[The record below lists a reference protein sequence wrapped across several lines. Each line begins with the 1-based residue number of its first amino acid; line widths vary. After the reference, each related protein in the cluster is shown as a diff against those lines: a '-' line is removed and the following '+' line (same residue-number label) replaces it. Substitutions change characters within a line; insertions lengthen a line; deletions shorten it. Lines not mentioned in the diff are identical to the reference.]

1 MTGRLTLLLLALA
14 ASAPILHGQNQQ
26 PAPPSQPTFRVR
38 VDAVEIDASVTDA
51 RGNPVTTLTADDFEI
66 LEDKKPQTITSFTLV
81 NVPLQ
86 RIERPL
92 FGGQPIEPDV
102 VTNQDGEGR
111 LYVFV
116 LDEVA
121 PEQALR
127 TRRFLRRFIEQYFGA
142 NDVAAVSFLGRAK
155 AANAQGL
162 TSNARML
169 LESIDSFTGGF
180 PGDAPRLPDDP
191 ASGLSTGQLSK
202 PLDEAALRTRD
213 TMASLRAIAEVVAAI
228 KGRRKM
234 LLLVS
239 DNLPVNMQR
248 VIDYRGG
255 TLSLAE
261 DDAHR
266 AITAATR
273 SNVTIYS
280 IDPRGLTAD
289 GGLGESESAPVA
301 NGADIDHRMNM
312 AALAR
317 VTGGFALTNTNSFD
331 QAFTRIVR
339 ENSSYY
345 VLGYSSTND
354 RRDGRYR
361 RLEVRVKRPGLQVR
375 ARGGYLGPMGRERVP
390 VEPPQRTPLNPSVTN
405 AVRSPVAT
413 SGIPLRVFAAPYKS
427 VQGEASIALAVELDG
442 RALTLVERNGLMV
455 GGVELSYLAIDG
467 QNKIRPGEFHIGE
480 LALKPDA
487 YDRVR
492 QSGVRLLSEMHL
504 PRGRFQIRVA
514 VGDRSGKSGSVVYDL
529 DVPDFARAPLSMSGV
544 SLTSKALSD
553 VTTMRP
559 KEPLRGLLPG
569 PITASREFPRG
580 DVLTIFAEV
589 YESASK
595 AAHTIDML
603 AELRTENG
611 RTFGRVNEQRRSTEL
626 QGKSGG
632 YGLTAAL
639 PLNVDP
645 GRYVIH
651 VEGRSSAGDRP
662 TVSREILIR
671 VR

>member
-1 MTGRLTLLLLALA
+1 MTRRVTSALIATVAA
-14 ASAPILHGQNQQ
+14 ASLVHGQNQ
-26 PAPPSQPTFRVR
+26 PQPTFRVR

-51 RGNPVTTLTADDFEI
+51 SGNPVTNLTADDFEV
-66 LEDKKPQTITSFTLV
+66 LEDRKPQVITSFTLV
-81 NVPLQ
+81 NIPVE

-102 VTNQDGEGR
+102 ISNRNGEGR
-111 LYVFV
+111 VYVFV

-142 NDVAAVSFLGRAK
+142 NDVAAVSFLGRAR
-155 AANAQGL
+155 AADAQGL
-162 TSNARML
+162 TSNARLL
-169 LESIDSFTGGF
+169 LESIDKFTGGF
-180 PGDAPRLPDDP
+180 PQEP
-191 ASGLSTGQLSK
+191 ASIDPGGVTGQNQLAA
-202 PLDEAALRTRD
+202 PVTEAMLLERNS
-213 TMASLRAIAEVVAAI
+213 MASLRSIAEAVAEI

-234 LLLVS
+234 LLLFS
-239 DNLPVNMQR
+239 HNLSVNMQR
-248 VIDYRGG
+248 VIDYSGG
-255 TLSLAE
+255 TLSLPE
-261 DDAHR
+261 EDAHK

-280 IDPRGLTAD
+280 IDPRGLSAD
-289 GGLGESESAPVA
+289 GGLGESETAPTIA
-301 NGADIDHRMNM
+301 TDMDHRMNM
-312 AALAR
+312 DALAR

-331 QAFTRIVR
+331 QAFARIVR

-375 ARGGYLGPMGRERVP
+375 TRGGYLGPMGRDRPP
-390 VEPPQRTPLNPSVTN
+390 VDPPQKTPLTASVTN

-413 SGIPLRVFAAPYKS
+413 AGIPLRVFAAPYKS
-427 VQGEASIALAVELDG
+427 AQGEASIALAFEMDG
-442 RALTLVERNGLMV
+442 NAFTLAERNGLMM
-455 GGVELSYLAIDG
+455 GGVEVSYLAVDAH
-467 QNKIRPGEFHIGE
+467 NKIRPGEYHIGD
-480 LALKPDA
+480 LSLKPDT
-487 YDRVR
+487 YDRLR
-492 QSGVRLLSEMHL
+492 QKGLRVLSEMHL

-529 DVPDFARAPLSMSGV
+529 DVPDFARAPLTMSGV

-559 KEPLRGLLPG
+559 KEPLKGVLPG
-569 PITASREFPRG
+569 PITAAREFPRG
-580 DVLTIFAEV
+580 DVITLFAEI
-589 YESASK
+589 YENAAK
-595 AAHTIDML
+595 ATHTIEL
-603 AELRTENG
+603 TAELRSEGG
-611 RTFGRVNEQRRSTEL
+611 RAVGRVNEQRSSTEL

-632 YGLTAAL
+632 YGFTAAL
-639 PLNVDP
+639 PLDVDP

-662 TVSREILIR
+662 SVIRDILIR

>member
-1 MTGRLTLLLLALA
+1 MCRVTLALMASVAA
-14 ASAPILHGQNQQ
+14 ASVLHGQNPQ
-26 PAPPSQPTFRVR
+26 QPTFRVR

-51 RGNPVTTLTADDFEI
+51 MGSPMTTLTADDFEI
-66 LEDKKPQTITSFTLV
+66 LEDRKPQVITSFTLV
-81 NVPLQ
+81 NIPV
-86 RIERPL
+86 ERVEQPL

-102 VTNQDGEGR
+102 ISNQNGEGR

-116 LDEVA
+116 LDEVS

-142 NDVAAVSFLGRAK
+142 NDIAAVSFLGRAN
-155 AANAQGL
+155 AMNAQGL
-162 TSNARML
+162 TSNARLL
-169 LESIDSFTGGF
+169 LESVDKFTGGF
-180 PGDAPRLPDDP
+180 PRESTSIDP
-191 ASGLSTGQLSK
+191 ATGGVTGRNQLAE
-202 PLDEAALRTRD
+202 PVNEAMLLQRNA
-213 TMASLRAIAEVVAAI
+213 MSSLRSIAEAVAAI

-248 VIDYRGG
+248 VIDYSGG
-255 TLSLAE
+255 TLSLPE
-261 DDAHR
+261 EDAHK

-273 SNVTIYS
+273 SNVTIYTV
-280 IDPRGLTAD
+280 DPRGLTVD
-289 GGLGESESAPVA
+289 GGSGETDTAPETVV
-301 NGADIDHRMNM
+301 GAGIDHRMNM

-331 QAFTRIVR
+331 QAFSRIVR

-375 ARGGYLGPMGRERVP
+375 ARGGYLGPMGRERMP
-390 VEPPQRTPLNPSVTN
+390 AEPPRRTPLSPSVAT
-405 AVRSPVAT
+405 AVGSPVAT
-413 SGIPLRVFAAPYKS
+413 TGFPLRVFAAPYKS
-427 VQGEASIALAVELDG
+427 AQGEASLALAFEMDG
-442 RALTLVERNGLMV
+442 TAFNLAERNGLMV
-455 GGVELSYLAIDG
+455 GGIEVSYLATDG
-467 QNKIRPGEFHIGE
+467 HNKIHPGEFHIAD
-480 LALKPDA
+480 LSLKPDA
-487 YDRVR
+487 YDRLR
-492 QSGVRLLSEMHL
+492 QKGLRVLSEMRL

-514 VGDRSGKSGSVVYDL
+514 VGDRAGKSGSVVYDVE
-529 DVPDFARAPLSMSGV
+529 VPDFGRAPFTMSGV

-559 KEPLRGLLPG
+559 KEPLKGMLPG
-569 PITASREFPRG
+569 PITAAREFPRG
-580 DVLTIFAEV
+580 DVLTLFAEV
-589 YESASK
+589 YENATK
-595 AAHTIDML
+595 ATHTIEL
-603 AELRTENG
+603 TAELRAEGG
-611 RTFGRVNEQRRSTEL
+611 RASGRVSEQRSSTEL

-632 YGLTAAL
+632 YGFTPSLSLDVA
-639 PLNVDP
+639 P

-651 VEGRSSAGDRP
+651 VEGRSSVGDRP
-662 TVSREILIR
+662 SVSRDILIR

>member
-1 MTGRLTLLLLALA
+1 MTGRLTLVLLALA
-14 ASAPILHGQNQQ
+14 ASAQILHGQNQ
-26 PAPPSQPTFRVR
+26 PTPPSQPTFRVR

-51 RGNPVTTLTADDFEI
+51 RGNPVTTLTADDFTI
-66 LEDKKPQTITSFTLV
+66 LEDKKPQAITSFTLV
-81 NVPLQ
+81 NVPVA

-102 VTNQDGEGR
+102 LSNQNGDGR

-121 PEQALR
+121 PDQALR

-142 NDVAAVSFLGRAK
+142 NDVAAVSFLGRAR
-155 AANAQGL
+155 AASAQGL
-162 TSNARML
+162 TSNARLL

-180 PGDAPRLPDDP
+180 PRDTTSIDP
-191 ASGLSTGQLSK
+191 AAGVTGQNQLSP
-202 PLDEAALRTRD
+202 PLSEAMLLQRNTMAALR
-213 TMASLRAIAEVVAAI
+213 SIAEAVSAI

-261 DDAHR
+261 EDAHK

-289 GGLGESESAPVA
+289 GGLGESESAPTTS
-301 NGADIDHRMNM
+301 GADIDHRMNM
-312 AALAR
+312 AALAG

-345 VLGYSSTND
+345 VLGYTSTND

-361 RLEVRVKRPGLQVR
+361 RLDVRVKRPGLQVR
-375 ARGGYLGPMGRERVP
+375 SRGGYLAPMGRERVP
-390 VEPPQRTPLNPSVTN
+390 VEPPQRTPLNASVTT

-413 SGIPLRVFAAPYKS
+413 TGIPLRVFAAPYKS
-427 VQGEASIALAVELDG
+427 AQGEASIALAIEMEG
-442 RALTLVERNGLMV
+442 SAFTLVERNGLMT
-455 GGVELSYLAIDG
+455 GGVEVSYLAIDG
-467 QNKIRPGEFHIGE
+467 QNKIRPGEFHIGD
-480 LALKPDA
+480 LSLKPDA
-487 YDRVR
+487 YERVR
-492 QSGVRLLSEMHL
+492 QKGVRVLSEMHL

-514 VGDRSGKSGSVVYDL
+514 VGDRTGKSGSVVYDL
-529 DVPDFARAPLSMSGV
+529 EVPDFARAPLTMSGV
-544 SLTSKALSD
+544 SLTSKASSD

-559 KEPLRGLLPG
+559 KDPLKGVLPG
-569 PITASREFPRG
+569 PITATRDFPRG
-580 DVLTIFAEV
+580 DVLTLFAEV
-589 YESASK
+589 YEN
-595 AAHTIDML
+595 AAKTTHAIELT
-603 AELRTENG
+603 AELRAEDG
-611 RTFGRVNEQRRSTEL
+611 RAFSRVNEKRASTEL

-632 YGLTAAL
+632 YGFTPTL
-639 PLNVDP
+639 PLDVAP
-645 GRYVIH
+645 GKYVIH

>member
-1 MTGRLTLLLLALA
+1 MTHRVTLVLLALA
-14 ASAPILHGQNQQ
+14 ATAPLLHGQNP
-26 PAPPSQPTFRVR
+26 PAPSSQPTFRVR

-51 RGNPVTTLTADDFEI
+51 RGNPVRNLTADDFEI
-66 LEDKKPQTITSFTLV
+66 LEDKKSQAITSFTLV
-81 NVPLQ
+81 NVPVE

-102 VTNQDGEGR
+102 LSNQNGEGR

-121 PEQALR
+121 AEQALR

-142 NDVAAVSFLGRAK
+142 NDVAAVSFLGRARR
-155 AANAQGL
+155 ANAQGL
-162 TSNARML
+162 TSNARLL
-169 LESIDSFTGGF
+169 LESIDSFSGGF
-180 PGDAPRLPDDP
+180 GGPSAAPDDP
-191 ASGLSTGQLSK
+191 GAILPGQTELSRPADERGLMTRSAM
-202 PLDEAALRTRD
+202 AALR
-213 TMASLRAIAEVVAAI
+213 SIAEAVADI

-248 VIDYRGG
+248 VIDYSGG
-255 TLSLAE
+255 TLSFAE
-261 DDAHR
+261 EDAHK

-289 GGLGESESAPVA
+289 GGLGESETAPIA
-301 NGADIDHRMNM
+301 AATDIDHRMNM

-331 QAFTRIVR
+331 QAFSRIVR

-361 RLEVRVKRPGLQVR
+361 RLEVRVKQPGLQVR
-375 ARGGYLGPMGRERVP
+375 ARSGYLGPMGRERAP
-390 VEPPQRTPLNPSVTN
+390 SEAPRRTPLNPSVAT
-405 AVRSPVAT
+405 AVTSPVAT
-413 SGIPLRVFAAPYKS
+413 TGFPLRVFAAPYRS
-427 VQGEASIALAVELDG
+427 AQGEASIALAFEIDG
-442 RALTLVERNGLMV
+442 NAFALAERNGVMV
-455 GGVELSYLAIDG
+455 GGVEVSYLATDG
-467 QNKIRPGEFHIGE
+467 QNKIHPGEYHIGD
-480 LALKPDA
+480 LSLKPDA
-487 YDRVR
+487 YERLRQKGLRV
-492 QSGVRLLSEMHL
+492 LSEMRL

-514 VGDRSGKSGSVVYDL
+514 VGDRTGKSGSVVYDL
-529 DVPDFARAPLSMSGV
+529 DVPDFARAPLTISGV

-553 VTTMRP
+553 MTTMRP
-559 KEPLRGLLPG
+559 REPLKGMLPG

-580 DVLTIFAEV
+580 DVVTLFAEV
-589 YESASK
+589 YESATK
-595 AAHTIDML
+595 ATHTVEL
-603 AELRTENG
+603 TAELRTED
-611 RTFGRVNEQRRSTEL
+611 RRAFGRVNEQRSSTEL

-632 YGLTAAL
+632 YGFTATL
-639 PLNVDP
+639 PLDVAP

-651 VEGRSSAGDRP
+651 VEGRSSSGDRP
-662 TVSREILIR
+662 TVSRDILIK

>member
-1 MTGRLTLLLLALA
+1 VTRRISVVLVAIVATASLLQ
-14 ASAPILHGQNQQ
+14 GQN
-26 PAPPSQPTFRVR
+26 PPQPTFRVR

-51 RGNPVTTLTADDFEI
+51 RGNPVANLTADDFEI
-66 LEDKKPQTITSFTLV
+66 LEDRRPQVITSFSLV
-81 NVPLQ
+81 NIPVE
-86 RIERPL
+86 RVERPL
-92 FGGQPIEPDV
+92 FSGQPIEPDV
-102 VTNQDGEGR
+102 ISNQNGEGR

-116 LDEVA
+116 LDEVS

-142 NDVAAVSFLGRAK
+142 NDVAAVSFLGRAR

-162 TSNARML
+162 TSNARLL
-169 LESIDSFTGGF
+169 LESIDTFTGGF
-180 PGDAPRLPDDP
+180 PRDTAPIDP
-191 ASGLSTGQLSK
+191 ASGGVTGQNQLSG
-202 PLDEAALRTRD
+202 PANEAMHLERNAMAALR
-213 TMASLRAIAEVVAAI
+213 SIAEAVAAI

-234 LLLVS
+234 LLLFS
-239 DNLPVNMQR
+239 DNLSVNMQR
-248 VIDYRGG
+248 VIDYSGG

-261 DDAHR
+261 EDAHK

-280 IDPRGLTAD
+280 IDPRGLSVD
-289 GGLGESESAPVA
+289 GGLGESETAPTIA
-301 NGADIDHRMNM
+301 TDIDHRMNM

-317 VTGGFALTNTNSFD
+317 VTGGFALTNTSGFD
-331 QAFTRIVR
+331 QAFARIVS

-375 ARGGYLGPMGRERVP
+375 ARGGYLAPMGRERLP
-390 VEPPQRTPLNPSVTN
+390 VEPPARTPLNAAVTN

-413 SGIPLRVFAAPYKS
+413 PGLPLRVFAAPYKS
-427 VQGEASIALAVELDG
+427 AQGEASIALALEMDG
-442 RALTLVERNGLMV
+442 SAFNLVERNGLMV
-455 GGVELSYLAIDG
+455 GGIEVSYLATDG
-467 QNKIRPGEFHIGE
+467 QNKIHPGEFHIAD
-480 LALKPDA
+480 LSLKPDA
-487 YDRVR
+487 YERLRQNGLRV
-492 QSGVRLLSEMHL
+492 LSEMRL

-514 VGDRSGKSGSVVYDL
+514 VGDRSGKSGSVVYDVE
-529 DVPDFARAPLSMSGV
+529 VPDFERAPLTMSGV

-559 KEPLRGLLPG
+559 KDPLKGVLPG
-569 PITASREFPRG
+569 PITAAREFPRG
-580 DVLTIFAEV
+580 DVVTLFTEV
-589 YESASK
+589 YENAAK
-595 AAHTIDML
+595 ATHAIELT
-603 AELRTENG
+603 AELRAEGG
-611 RTFGRVNEQRRSTEL
+611 RASGRVSEQRSSTEL

-632 YGLTAAL
+632 YGFTPSLSLDVA
-639 PLNVDP
+639 P

-651 VEGRSSAGDRP
+651 VEGRSSAGDRRS
-662 TVSREILIR
+662 VSRDILIR

>member
-1 MTGRLTLLLLALA
+1 MTRRVALVLLAIVA
-14 ASAPILHGQNQQ
+14 TASLLRGQNQ
-26 PAPPSQPTFRVR
+26 PQPTFRVR

-51 RGNPVTTLTADDFEI
+51 SGNPVTNLTADDFEI
-66 LEDKKPQTITSFTLV
+66 LEDRKPQVITSFTLV
-81 NVPLQ
+81 NIPVE
-86 RIERPL
+86 RVERPL

-102 VTNQDGEGR
+102 ITNQNGEGR

-127 TRRFLRRFIEQYFGA
+127 TRKFLRRFIEQYFGA
-142 NDVAAVSFLGRAK
+142 NDIAAVSFLGRAS

-162 TSNARML
+162 TSNARLL
-169 LESIDSFTGGF
+169 LESIDKFTGGF
-180 PGDAPRLPDDP
+180 PKESVSIDP
-191 ASGLSTGQLSK
+191 GTGVTGPSQLSA
-202 PLDEAALRTRD
+202 PITEAMLLQRN
-213 TMASLRAIAEVVAAI
+213 TMASLRSIAEAVAAI

-248 VIDYRGG
+248 VIDYSGG
-255 TLSLAE
+255 TLSLPE
-261 DDAHR
+261 EDAHK

-280 IDPRGLTAD
+280 IDPRGLSVD
-289 GGLGESESAPVA
+289 GGLGDSETAPTIA
-301 NGADIDHRMNM
+301 SDMDHRMNM
-312 AALAR
+312 DALAR

-331 QAFTRIVR
+331 QAFSRIVR

-375 ARGGYLGPMGRERVP
+375 ARGGYLGPMGRERLP
-390 VEPPQRTPLNPSVTN
+390 VEAPARTPLNPAVTN

-413 SGIPLRVFAAPYKS
+413 TGIPLRVFAAPYKS
-427 VQGEASIALAVELDG
+427 AQGEASIALAFEMEG
-442 RALTLVERNGLMV
+442 SAFNLVERNGLMV
-455 GGVELSYLAIDG
+455 GGVEVSYLATDG
-467 QNKIRPGEFHIGE
+467 QNKIHPGEFHIAD
-480 LALKPDA
+480 LSLKPDA
-487 YDRVR
+487 FERLQQKGLRV
-492 QSGVRLLSEMHL
+492 LSEMHL

-514 VGDRSGKSGSVVYDL
+514 VGDRTGKSGSVVYDVE
-529 DVPDFARAPLSMSGV
+529 VPDFARAPLVMSGV

-559 KEPLRGLLPG
+559 KDPLKGVLPG
-569 PITASREFPRG
+569 PITAAREFPRG
-580 DVLTIFAEV
+580 DVITLFAEI
-589 YESASK
+589 YENAAK
-595 AAHTIDML
+595 AIHTIEL
-603 AELRTENG
+603 TAELRSEGG
-611 RTFGRVNEQRRSTEL
+611 RAVGRVNEQRSSTEL

-632 YGLTAAL
+632 YGFTAAL

-651 VEGRSSAGDRP
+651 VEGRSSTGDRP
-662 TVSREILIR
+662 SVSREILIR

>member
-1 MTGRLTLLLLALA
+1 MIRRVTLALMAIA
-14 ASAPILHGQNQQ
+14 ATAAILHGQNPQ
-26 PAPPSQPTFRVR
+26 QPTFRVR

-51 RGNPVTTLTADDFEI
+51 RGNPVTNLTADDFEI
-66 LEDKKPQTITSFTLV
+66 LEDRKPQVITSFTLV
-81 NVPLQ
+81 NIPVE
-86 RIERPL
+86 RVERPL

-102 VTNQDGEGR
+102 ISNQNGEGR

-116 LDEVA
+116 LDEVS

-127 TRRFLRRFIEQYFGA
+127 TRKFLRRFIEQYFGA
-142 NDVAAVSFLGRAK
+142 NDVAAVSFLGRAR

-162 TSNARML
+162 TSNARL
-169 LESIDSFTGGF
+169 LLQSIDTFTGGF
-180 PGDAPRLPDDP
+180 PRETAPIDP
-191 ASGLSTGQLSK
+191 AAGGVTGQSQLSG
-202 PLDEAALRTRD
+202 PATEAMHLERNAMAALR
-213 TMASLRAIAEVVAAI
+213 SIAEAVAAI

-239 DNLPVNMQR
+239 DSLSVNMQR
-248 VIDYRGG
+248 VIDYSGG

-261 DDAHR
+261 EDAHK

-280 IDPRGLTAD
+280 IDPRGLSAD
-289 GGLGESESAPVA
+289 GGLGESETASTI
-301 NGADIDHRMNM
+301 GTDIDHRMNM

-331 QAFTRIVR
+331 QAFSRIVR

-361 RLEVRVKRPGLQVR
+361 RLEVRVKQPGLQVR

-390 VEPPQRTPLNPSVTN
+390 VEPPRRTPLNPSVTT
-405 AVRSPVAT
+405 AVGSPVAT
-413 SGIPLRVFAAPYKS
+413 TGFPLRVFAAPYKS
-427 VQGEASIALAVELDG
+427 TQGEATIALAFEMDG
-442 RALTLVERNGLMV
+442 TAFNLAERNGLMV
-455 GGVELSYLAIDG
+455 GGIEVSYLATDG
-467 QNKIRPGEFHIGE
+467 QNKIHPGEYHIAD
-480 LALKPDA
+480 LSLKPDA
-487 YDRVR
+487 YDRLR
-492 QSGVRLLSEMHL
+492 QKGLRVLSEMRL
-504 PRGRFQIRVA
+504 PRGRFQIRAA
-514 VGDRSGKSGSVVYDL
+514 VGDRAGKSGSVVYDVE
-529 DVPDFARAPLSMSGV
+529 VPDFGRAPLTMSGV

-559 KEPLRGLLPG
+559 KEPLKGLLPG
-569 PITASREFPRG
+569 PITAAREFPRG
-580 DVLTIFAEV
+580 DLLTLFAEV
-589 YESASK
+589 YENAVK
-595 AAHTIDML
+595 TTHTIEL
-603 AELRTENG
+603 TAELRSEG
-611 RTFGRVNEQRRSTEL
+611 GPASGRVSEQRSSTEL

-632 YGLTAAL
+632 YGFTPSLSLDVA
-639 PLNVDP
+639 P

-651 VEGRSSAGDRP
+651 VEGRSSVGDRP
-662 TVSREILIR
+662 SVSHDILIR

>member
-1 MTGRLTLLLLALA
+1 MTRRLTLVLIVIVAAAQLLQ
-14 ASAPILHGQNQQ
+14 GQNQ
-26 PAPPSQPTFRVR
+26 PQPTFRVR
-38 VDAVEIDASVTDA
+38 VDAVEIDASVVDA
-51 RGNPVTTLTADDFEI
+51 RGNPVTNLSADDFEI
-66 LEDKKPQTITSFTLV
+66 LEDRKLQVMTSFTLV
-81 NVPLQ
+81 NIPVE

-102 VTNQDGEGR
+102 LSNQSGEGR

-142 NDVAAVSFLGRAK
+142 NDVAAVSFLGRARR
-155 AANAQGL
+155 ANAQGL
-162 TSNARML
+162 TSNARLL
-169 LESIDSFTGGF
+169 LESIDSFSGGF
-180 PGDAPRLPDDP
+180 GGPAAAPDDP
-191 ASGLSTGQLSK
+191 GAILPGQTELSRPADERGLMTRSAM
-202 PLDEAALRTRD
+202 AALR
-213 TMASLRAIAEVVAAI
+213 SIAEAVAGI

-248 VIDYRGG
+248 VIDYSGG
-255 TLSLAE
+255 TLSFAE
-261 DDAHR
+261 EDAHK

-289 GGLGESESAPVA
+289 GGLGENESAA
-301 NGADIDHRMNM
+301 TSAIATDIDHRMNM

-331 QAFTRIVR
+331 QAFSRIVR

-375 ARGGYLGPMGRERVP
+375 ARGGYLGPMGRERAP
-390 VEPPQRTPLNPSVTN
+390 AEPSRRTPLNPSVTN
-405 AVRSPVAT
+405 AVTSPVAT
-413 SGIPLRVFAAPYKS
+413 TGFPLRVFAAPYKS
-427 VQGEASIALAVELDG
+427 AQGEASIALAFEMDG
-442 RALTLVERNGLMV
+442 TAFNLVERNGLLV
-455 GGVELSYLAIDG
+455 GGVEVSYLATDG
-467 QNKIRPGEFHIGE
+467 QNKIHPGEFHIGN
-480 LALKPDA
+480 LSLKPDA
-487 YDRVR
+487 YERLRQNGLRV
-492 QSGVRLLSEMHL
+492 LSEMHL

-514 VGDRSGKSGSVVYDL
+514 VGDRTGKSGSVVYDL

-544 SLTSKALSD
+544 SLTSKTLSAM
-553 VTTMRP
+553 TTMRP
-559 KEPLRGLLPG
+559 KEPLKGMLPG

-580 DVLTIFAEV
+580 DVVTLFAEV
-589 YESASK
+589 YESAAK
-595 AAHTIDML
+595 ATHTVELI
-603 AELRTENG
+603 AELRTED
-611 RTFGRVNEQRRSTEL
+611 RRAFGRVNEQRSSTEL

-632 YGLTAAL
+632 YGFRATL
-639 PLNVDP
+639 PLNVAP

-662 TVSREILIR
+662 TVSRDILIR

>member
-1 MTGRLTLLLLALA
+1 MCRVTLALMASVAA
-14 ASAPILHGQNQQ
+14 ASVLHGQNPQ
-26 PAPPSQPTFRVR
+26 QPTFRVR

-51 RGNPVTTLTADDFEI
+51 MGSPVTTLTADDFEI
-66 LEDKKPQTITSFTLV
+66 LEDRKPQVITSFTLV
-81 NVPLQ
+81 NIPV
-86 RIERPL
+86 ERVEQPL

-102 VTNQDGEGR
+102 ISNQNGEGR

-116 LDEVA
+116 LDEVS

-142 NDVAAVSFLGRAK
+142 NDIAAVSFLGRAN
-155 AANAQGL
+155 AMNAQGL
-162 TSNARML
+162 TSNARLL
-169 LESIDSFTGGF
+169 LESVDKFTGGF
-180 PGDAPRLPDDP
+180 PRESTSIDP
-191 ASGLSTGQLSK
+191 ATGGVTGRNQLAE
-202 PLDEAALRTRD
+202 PVNEAMLLQRNA
-213 TMASLRAIAEVVAAI
+213 MSSLRSIAEAVAAI

-248 VIDYRGG
+248 VIDYSGG
-255 TLSLAE
+255 TLSLPE
-261 DDAHR
+261 EDAHK

-273 SNVTIYS
+273 SNVTIYTV
-280 IDPRGLTAD
+280 DPRGLTVD
-289 GGLGESESAPVA
+289 GGSGETDTAPETVV
-301 NGADIDHRMNM
+301 GAGIDHRMNM

-331 QAFTRIVR
+331 QAFSRIVR

-375 ARGGYLGPMGRERVP
+375 ARGGYLGPMGRERMP
-390 VEPPQRTPLNPSVTN
+390 AEPPRRTPLSPSVAT
-405 AVRSPVAT
+405 AVGSPVAT
-413 SGIPLRVFAAPYKS
+413 TGFPLRVFAAPYKS
-427 VQGEASIALAVELDG
+427 AQGEASLALAFEMDG
-442 RALTLVERNGLMV
+442 TAFNLAERNGLMV
-455 GGVELSYLAIDG
+455 GGIEVSYLATDG
-467 QNKIRPGEFHIGE
+467 HNKIHPGEFHIAD
-480 LALKPDA
+480 LSLKPDA
-487 YDRVR
+487 YDRLR
-492 QSGVRLLSEMHL
+492 QKGLRVLSEMRL

-514 VGDRSGKSGSVVYDL
+514 VGDRAGKSGSVVYDVE
-529 DVPDFARAPLSMSGV
+529 VPDFGRAPFTMSGV

-559 KEPLRGLLPG
+559 KEPLKGMLPG
-569 PITASREFPRG
+569 PITAAREFPRG
-580 DVLTIFAEV
+580 DVLTLFAEV
-589 YESASK
+589 YENATK
-595 AAHTIDML
+595 ATHTIEL
-603 AELRTENG
+603 TAELRAEGG
-611 RTFGRVNEQRRSTEL
+611 RASGRVSEQRSSTEL

-632 YGLTAAL
+632 YGFTPSLSLDVA
-639 PLNVDP
+639 P

-651 VEGRSSAGDRP
+651 VEGRSSVGDRP
-662 TVSREILIR
+662 SVSRDILIR

>member
-1 MTGRLTLLLLALA
+1 MRRVTLALMATVAA
-14 ASAPILHGQNQQ
+14 ASILHGQNQQ
-26 PAPPSQPTFRVR
+26 QPTFRVR

-66 LEDKKPQTITSFTLV
+66 LEDRTPQAITSFTLV
-81 NVPLQ
+81 NLPVE
-86 RIERPL
+86 RVERPL

-102 VTNQDGEGR
+102 ISNQNGEGR

-116 LDEVA
+116 LDEVS

-127 TRRFLRRFIEQYFGA
+127 TRRFLRRFIERYFGA
-142 NDVAAVSFLGRAK
+142 NDIAAVSFLGRAN
-155 AANAQGL
+155 AINAQGL
-162 TSNARML
+162 TSSARLL
-169 LESIDSFTGGF
+169 LESIDTFTGGF
-180 PGDAPRLPDDP
+180 PRESTSIDP
-191 ASGLSTGQLSK
+191 ATGVTGQNQLGA
-202 PLDEAALRTRD
+202 PVNEAMLLQRNA
-213 TMASLRAIAEVVAAI
+213 MSSLRSIAEAVAAI

-234 LLLVS
+234 MLLVS

-248 VIDYRGG
+248 VIDYSGG
-255 TLSLAE
+255 TLSLPE
-261 DDAHR
+261 EDAHK

-280 IDPRGLTAD
+280 IDPRGLSVD
-289 GGLGESESAPVA
+289 GGLGDSETAPTV
-301 NGADIDHRMNM
+301 GTDIDHRMNM

-331 QAFTRIVR
+331 QAFSRIVR

-375 ARGGYLGPMGRERVP
+375 ARGGYLGPMGRERLP
-390 VEPPQRTPLNPSVTN
+390 VEPPARTPLNPAVTN

-413 SGIPLRVFAAPYKS
+413 SGVPLRVFAAPYKS
-427 VQGEASIALAVELDG
+427 ARGEASIALAFEMDG
-442 RALTLVERNGLMV
+442 TAFTLAERNGLMV
-455 GGVELSYLAIDG
+455 GGLEVSYLATDG
-467 QNKIRPGEFHIGE
+467 ENKIRPGEFHIAD
-480 LALKPDA
+480 LSLKPDA
-487 YDRVR
+487 YERLRQKGLRV
-492 QSGVRLLSEMHL
+492 LSEMRL

-514 VGDRSGKSGSVVYDL
+514 VGDRTGKSGSVVYDVE
-529 DVPDFARAPLSMSGV
+529 VPDFGRAPLIMSGV

-559 KEPLRGLLPG
+559 KEPLKGVLPG
-569 PITASREFPRG
+569 PITAAREFPRG
-580 DVLTIFAEV
+580 DVLTLFTEV
-589 YESASK
+589 YENAAK
-595 AAHTIDML
+595 ATHTIEL
-603 AELRTENG
+603 TAELRAEGG
-611 RTFGRVNEQRRSTEL
+611 RASGRVSEQRSSTEL

-632 YGLTAAL
+632 YGFTPSLSLDVA
-639 PLNVDP
+639 P

-662 TVSREILIR
+662 SVSRDILIR
-671 VR
+671 VH

>member
-1 MTGRLTLLLLALA
+1 VTRRVAVVLLAIVA
-14 ASAPILHGQNQQ
+14 TASLLRGQNQ
-26 PAPPSQPTFRVR
+26 PQPTFRVR

-51 RGNPVTTLTADDFEI
+51 SGNPVTNLTADDFEI
-66 LEDKKPQTITSFTLV
+66 LEDRKPQVITSFTLV
-81 NVPLQ
+81 NIPVE
-86 RIERPL
+86 RVERPL

-102 VTNQDGEGR
+102 ITNQNGEGR

-127 TRRFLRRFIEQYFGA
+127 TRKFLRRFIEQYFGA
-142 NDVAAVSFLGRAK
+142 NDIAAVSFLGRAS

-162 TSNARML
+162 TSNARLL
-169 LESIDSFTGGF
+169 LESIDKFTGGF
-180 PGDAPRLPDDP
+180 PKESVSIDP
-191 ASGLSTGQLSK
+191 GTGVTGPSQLSA
-202 PLDEAALRTRD
+202 PITEAMLLQRN
-213 TMASLRAIAEVVAAI
+213 TMASLRSIAEAVAAI

-248 VIDYRGG
+248 VIDYSGG
-255 TLSLAE
+255 TLSLPE
-261 DDAHR
+261 EDAHK

-280 IDPRGLTAD
+280 IDPRGLSVD
-289 GGLGESESAPVA
+289 GGLGDSETAPTIA
-301 NGADIDHRMNM
+301 SDMDHRMNM
-312 AALAR
+312 DALAR

-331 QAFTRIVR
+331 QAFSRIVR

-375 ARGGYLGPMGRERVP
+375 ARGGYLGPMGRERLP
-390 VEPPQRTPLNPSVTN
+390 VEAPARTPLNPAVTN

-413 SGIPLRVFAAPYKS
+413 TGIPLRVFAAPYKS
-427 VQGEASIALAVELDG
+427 AQGEASIALAFEMEG
-442 RALTLVERNGLMV
+442 SAFNLVERNGLMV
-455 GGVELSYLAIDG
+455 GGVEVSYLATDG
-467 QNKIRPGEFHIGE
+467 QNKIHPGEFHIAD
-480 LALKPDA
+480 LSLKPDA
-487 YDRVR
+487 FERLQQKGLRV
-492 QSGVRLLSEMHL
+492 LSEMHL

-514 VGDRSGKSGSVVYDL
+514 VGDRTGKSGSVVYDVE
-529 DVPDFARAPLSMSGV
+529 VPDFARAPLVMSGV

-559 KEPLRGLLPG
+559 KDPLKGVLPG
-569 PITASREFPRG
+569 PITAAREFPRG
-580 DVLTIFAEV
+580 DVITLFAEI
-589 YESASK
+589 YENAAK
-595 AAHTIDML
+595 AIHTIEL
-603 AELRTENG
+603 TAELRSEGG
-611 RTFGRVNEQRRSTEL
+611 RAVGRVNEQRSSTEL

-632 YGLTAAL
+632 YGFTAAL

-651 VEGRSSAGDRP
+651 VEGRSSTGDRP
-662 TVSREILIR
+662 SVSREILIR

>member
-1 MTGRLTLLLLALA
+1 MTRRLTLVVVVLA
-14 ASAPILHGQNQQ
+14 ASAQILHGQNR
-26 PAPPSQPTFRVR
+26 PAPPAQPTFRVR
-38 VDAVEIDASVTDA
+38 VDAVEIDASVTDEK
-51 RGNPVTTLTADDFEI
+51 GNPVTNLTVNDFEI
-66 LEDKKPQTITSFTLV
+66 LEDGKPQIITSFTRV
-81 NVPLQ
+81 NVPVE

-102 VTNQDGEGR
+102 VSNQNGEGR

-116 LDEVA
+116 LDEVS

-142 NDVAAVSFLGRAK
+142 NDVAAVSFLGRAN
-155 AANAQGL
+155 AVNAQSL
-162 TSNARML
+162 TSNARLL
-169 LESIDSFTGGF
+169 LESIDKFTGGF
-180 PGDAPRLPDDP
+180 AKEHESMSLQPATGDPTGRRLSPP
-191 ASGLSTGQLSK
+191 ITEEMWLQRNA
-202 PLDEAALRTRD
+202 
-213 TMASLRAIAEVVAAI
+213 MASLRSIAEAVASI

-239 DNLPVNMQR
+239 DHLQVNMHR
-248 VIDYRGG
+248 VIDYNGG
-255 TLSLAE
+255 TLSLPE
-261 DDAHR
+261 EDAHK

-280 IDPRGLTAD
+280 IDPRGLGSD
-289 GGLGESESAPVA
+289 GSLGESESAPLFSPTEL
-301 NGADIDHRMNM
+301 DHRMNM
-312 AALAR
+312 AALAT
-317 VTGGFALTNTNSFD
+317 VTGGFALTNSNSFD
-331 QAFTRIVR
+331 QTFSRIVR

-361 RLEVRVKRPGLQVR
+361 RLEVRVKLLGLQVR
-375 ARGGYLGPMGRERVP
+375 ARGGYLGPMGRDSLP
-390 VEPPQRTPLNPSVTN
+390 VEPPLKTPLNPAVAS

-413 SGIPLRVFAAPYKS
+413 PGFPLRVFAAPYKLTRR
-427 VQGEASIALAVELDG
+427 EASIALAFEMDG
-442 RALTLVERNGLMV
+442 DALGLVERNGQMV
-455 GGVELSYLAIDG
+455 GGVEVSYLATDG
-467 QNKIRPGEFHIGE
+467 QNTIQPGEFHIADLTLTPERYEYLQKTGLRVLGE
-480 LALKPDA
+480 M
-487 YDRVR
+487 R
-492 QSGVRLLSEMHL
+492 L

-514 VGDRSGKSGSVVYDL
+514 VGNRTGKSGSVVYDIE
-529 DVPDFARAPLSMSGV
+529 VPDFARAPLSMSGV
-544 SLTSKALSD
+544 SLTSNALSD

-559 KEPLRGLLPG
+559 KEPLKGMLPG
-569 PITASREFPRG
+569 PITAAREFPRG

-589 YESASK
+589 YENASK
-595 AAHTIDML
+595 AAHTIDMI
-603 AELRTENG
+603 AELRSENG
-611 RTFGRVNEQRRSTEL
+611 RAFSRVNEQRRSTEL

-662 TVSREILIR
+662 TVSRDVLIR

>member
-1 MTGRLTLLLLALA
+1 MSRRFPIPVLALL
-14 ASAPILHGQNQQ
+14 SFAPILLGQTRST
-26 PAPPSQPTFRVR
+26 PPSQPTFRVR

-81 NVPLQ
+81 NIPVQ

-92 FGGQPIEPDV
+92 FGGRPIEPDV
-102 VTNQDGEGR
+102 ISNQNGEGR

-142 NDVAAVSFLGRAK
+142 NDVAAVSFLGRAR

-162 TSNARML
+162 TSNARLL
-169 LESIDSFTGGF
+169 LESIDSFSGGF
-180 PGDAPRLPDDP
+180 PSEKTSIDP
-191 ASGLSTGQLSK
+191 ANGVTGQNTPPPQVTEAML
-202 PLDEAALRTRD
+202 LQRNTMAALR
-213 TMASLRAIAEVVAAI
+213 SIAEAVAGI

-261 DDAHR
+261 EDAHK

-280 IDPRGLTAD
+280 IDPRGLSPD
-289 GGLGESESAPVA
+289 GGLGESETAPVP
-301 NGADIDHRMNM
+301 NDGEIDHRMNM
-312 AALAR
+312 ASLAS

-331 QAFTRIVR
+331 QAFSRIVR

-390 VEPPQRTPLNPSVTN
+390 VEPPQRTPLNAAVTN

-427 VQGEASIALAVELDG
+427 AQGEASIALAIELDG
-442 RALTLVERNGLMV
+442 SALTLAERNGLMV
-455 GGVELSYLAIDG
+455 GGVEVSYLAVDG
-467 QNKIRPGEFHIGE
+467 QNKIRPGEFHIGD
-480 LALKPDA
+480 LSLKPDA

-492 QSGVRLLSEMHL
+492 QNGIRVLSEMHL
-504 PRGRFQIRVA
+504 PRGRYQIRVA
-514 VGDRSGKSGSVVYDL
+514 VGDRAGKSGSVVYDL
-529 DVPDFARAPLSMSGV
+529 DVPDFARAPLTMSGV
-544 SLTSKALSD
+544 SLTSKALSN

-559 KEPLRGLLPG
+559 KEPLKGVLPSA
-569 PITASREFPRG
+569 ITASREFPRG
-580 DVLTIFAEV
+580 DVITLFAEI
-589 YESASK
+589 YENASK
-595 AAHTIDML
+595 AMHTIDL
-603 AELRTENG
+603 TAELRSEDG
-611 RTFGRVNEQRRSTEL
+611 RAVNRVNEQRRSTEL
-626 QGKSGG
+626 QGTSGG
-632 YGLTAAL
+632 YGFTATL
-639 PLNVDP
+639 PLNVDA

-662 TVSREILIR
+662 LVSRDILIR